1 MEQRK
6 TMSAAAPA
14 CKLVGQDV
22 MLNPARNTRANS
34 RTLLILPV
42 SIGFARVEHAGVI
55 RDISASGLF
64 LFSSFTPAI
73 GEEIELKLT
82 LPAPVSPSP
91 CVSYYGKVVRLT
103 SGVAGA
109 AVGIGLTLNGT
120 RPAAALQSLK
130 TALLLREA
138 ASKRIP
144 HC

>member
-1 MEQRK
+1 MGH
-6 TMSAAAPA
+6 S
-14 CKLVGQDV
+14 KLAGQDV
-22 MLNPARNTRANS
+22 MLHPGSDRRGKA

-42 SIGFARVEHAGVI
+42 SIAFGCAEHAAVI

-82 LPAPVSPSP
+82 LPAPASP
-91 CVSYYGKVVRLT
+91 CVAYYGKVVRLT

-130 TALLLREA
+130 TALVLREA
-138 ASKRIP
+138 AGKRIP
-144 HC
+144 NC

>member
-1 MEQRK
+1 MGHPK
-6 TMSAAAPA
+6 MA
-14 CKLVGQDV
+14 GQDV
-22 MLNPARNTRANS
+22 MLHPGSDRRGKA

-42 SIGFARVEHAGVI
+42 SIAFGRAEHAAVI

-82 LPAPVSPSP
+82 LPAPASPSA
-91 CVSYYGKVVRLT
+91 CVTYYGKVVRLT

-130 TALLLREA
+130 TALVLREA
-138 ASKRIP
+138 AGKRIP
-144 HC
+144 NC